1 MPLPRSLAEIF
12 GAFGD
17 ALKGDIRK
25 CVPATITTVHA
36 DRQTVDVQ
44 VATNE
49 LLFDDMG
56 NALSLPAPSFSDVP
70 LACMRGGGF
79 FVWMPVAVG
88 DAVLL
93 VYSDQSADTWRSGDG
108 SPQDPG
114 FAGKHTAD
122 SPFAIPAFAPDA
134 KMLTSPAGDA
144 GKVIIGKDGGAAQI
158 KISATDIELG
168 ASAGDAIALASKV
181 DSDFKSLIN
190 QMGAAMVPPITTLP
204 QVVAAVASLQALLV
218 GPLAGGMPPVGST
231 LVKSG

>member
-1 MPLPRSLAEIF
+1 MPVNRSPAEIF

-17 ALKGDIRK
+17 ALKSDIRK

-79 FVWMPVAVG
+79 FCWMPVAVG
-88 DAVLL
+88 DSVLL
-93 VYSDQSADTWRSGDG
+93 VYTDQSADTWRSGDG
-108 SPQDPG
+108 TPQDPG

-122 SPFAIPAFAPDA
+122 SPFAIPAWAPDA
-134 KMLTSPAGDA
+134 KMLSSPAGDA
-144 GKVIIGKDGGAAQI
+144 GKVIIGKDGGSAQI
-158 KISATDIELG
+158 KISASDIELG
-168 ASAGDAIALASKV
+168 ASAGDFVALASKV
-181 DSDFKSLIN
+181 DAELAKIANTFSTFVPGSG
-190 QMGAAMVPPITTLP
+190 GASFPDPYVRSA
-204 QVVAAVASLQALLV
+204 
-218 GPLAGGMPPVGST
+218 VGST